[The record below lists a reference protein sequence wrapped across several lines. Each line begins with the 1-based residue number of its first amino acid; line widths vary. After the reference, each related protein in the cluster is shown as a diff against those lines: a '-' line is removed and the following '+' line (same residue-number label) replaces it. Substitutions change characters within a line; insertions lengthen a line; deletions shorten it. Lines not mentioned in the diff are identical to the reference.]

1 MKVKVIASGKMIIIK
16 ADSHMILEFVHVLSV
31 SWMDQSGFMMSVTLL
46 HVWSARG
53 ITLGQTLHIVV
64 SQCVQFC

>member
-31 SWMDQSGFMMSVTLL
+31 SWMDQSGFM
-46 HVWSARG
+46 SAW
-53 ITLGQTLHIVV
+53 I
-64 SQCVQFC
+64 SM